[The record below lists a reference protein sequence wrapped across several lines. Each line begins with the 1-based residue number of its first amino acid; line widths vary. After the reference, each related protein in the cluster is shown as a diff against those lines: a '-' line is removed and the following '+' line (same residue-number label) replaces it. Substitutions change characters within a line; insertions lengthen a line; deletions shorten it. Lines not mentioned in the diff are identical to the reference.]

1 MSKKRKY
8 SIHSE
13 SSSKAPRRMTDHE
26 EVPPPSCSIDED
38 LLPYSASFDLDL
50 DEPPASSMIFGNE
63 QDNEDQKSEDSDSEN
78 EDSGDEERD
87 KLALPTNEDDIEV
100 SDIVVSM

>member
-1 MSKKRKY
+1 
-8 SIHSE
+8 
-13 SSSKAPRRMTDHE
+13 
-26 EVPPPSCSIDED
+26 
-38 LLPYSASFDLDL
+38 
-50 DEPPASSMIFGNE
+50 MIFGNE

>member
-1 MSKKRKY
+1 MKKFLPHRAQMMKTFCR
-8 SIHSE
+8 ILLR
-13 SSSKAPRRMTDHE
+13 SS
-26 EVPPPSCSIDED
+26 
-38 LLPYSASFDLDL
+38 
-50 DEPPASSMIFGNE
+50 DEPPASSIIFGNE